1 MKKSRGIDMRRVI
14 AVLAFFAL
22 ALPMAAWAGSIT
34 FTDQFGGVSISD
46 AGISSRGAELRD
58 VNFLGGG
65 SVAAASGHAL
75 GSVSYTT
82 GALLSGSL
90 TSGGVFSSTGSS
102 FDITGVGA
110 WARSLKAGSKGPLD
124 IFVGSFVGP
133 IDWTLDGKSGSKS
146 FYTLS
151 GEISGTLYTGRTV
164 MGHTS
169 QNITVLTGHNSGH
182 ITSGSTQLQ
191 LAVPE
196 PGTLGLLGLG
206 LVGIAGMFRR

>member
-1 MKKSRGIDMRRVI
+1 MRRVI

-90 TSGGVFSSTGSS
+90 TSGGVFSSNG
-102 FDITGVGA
+102 F
-110 WARSLKAGSKGPLD
+110 
-124 IFVGSFVGP
+124 
-133 IDWTLDGKSGSKS
+133 
-146 FYTLS
+146 
-151 GEISGTLYTGRTV
+151 
-164 MGHTS
+164 
-169 QNITVLTGHNSGH
+169 
-182 ITSGSTQLQ
+182 
-191 LAVPE
+191 
-196 PGTLGLLGLG
+196 LL
-206 LVGIAGMFRR
+206 